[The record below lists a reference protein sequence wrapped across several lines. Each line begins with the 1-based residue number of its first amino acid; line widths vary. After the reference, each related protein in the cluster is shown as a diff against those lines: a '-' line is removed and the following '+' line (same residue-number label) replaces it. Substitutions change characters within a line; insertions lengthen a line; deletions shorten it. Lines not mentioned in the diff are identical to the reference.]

1 MWELRKKQFGK
12 ERDLSA
18 FEIGEARDRNGKQ
31 GSGQFVMVRREQQKS
46 WD

>member
-12 ERDLSA
+12 ERDISA
-18 FEIGEARDRNGKQ
+18 FEKGEARDRNGKQ
-31 GSGQFVMVRREQQKS
+31 GAGQFAVERREQQTS